1 MKKFF
6 ATLATGLTA
15 LPMMNSDVN
24 AACTIV
30 LVTKGASA
38 DGSVMIAHSDDGAL
52 VDPNVVFVP
61 AKNHPKGSKRPV
73 YPSSAALGELP
84 EYNCFASPRLVAPER
99 SDDYNFSG
107 EPLTKPIGYIPQ
119 VEHTYAYID
128 GNYSIMNEHGL
139 MLAECTDTSAY
150 LRTVPCKDGGG
161 IFYSAELGCVA
172 LERCK
177 TAREA
182 IELMGALIDE
192 YGLYGTAETLFVA
205 DKEEG
210 WILEM
215 QPTPSGKGGLWI
227 AEKIPDGHFAIA
239 ANQLRIHAI
248 RENDPNQIFNP
259 LLPQMLEELG
269 WAAYDVQGNLDWVKS
284 LYADEYNHPYYSMR
298 RVWRGLSTVA
308 PSLKLSPTI
317 DNWDSDYYPL
327 SVRPDKKL
335 TVSDIISLYRD
346 YYQGTEFDKSNSNF
360 SGLHG
365 SPYHYKLDGGWE
377 RGERSILSIKT
388 AYSYVAQVNDKFPA
402 PICWVSTSTALENP
416 YVPFTVAKMPN
427 AYTHALRK
435 TYDASKMFWVANQ
448 ISSITQGFYSS
459 FGSTVAESVRQMEE
473 NSLKLV
479 ESSRNL
485 PKNKFAAALNDN
497 AIKIFND
504 RKKLYERLL
513 LQFNSGEGVNY
524 DKRHLPTSDAPK
536 KY

>member
-15 LPMMNSDVN
+15 LTLMNADVN

-38 DGSVMIAHSDDGAL
+38 DGSVMVAHSDDYDLG
-52 VDPNVVFVP
+52 DSNVVFVP

-73 YPSSAALGELP
+73 YPSAAALGAIP
-84 EYNCFASPRLVAPER
+84 EYNAFDSPRLVAPER
-99 SDDYNFSG
+99 SDAYNFPG

-128 GNYSIMNEHGL
+128 GNYAIINEHGL
-139 MLAECTDTSAY
+139 MLAECTDTSAH
-150 LRTVPCKDGGG
+150 LRKVPCKAGGG
-161 IFYSAELGCVA
+161 IFYSSELGCVA

-182 IELMGALIDE
+182 IKLMGALIDE

-205 DKEEG
+205 DKNEG

-215 QPTPSGKGGLWI
+215 QPIPSGKGGLWI
-227 AEKIPDGHFAIA
+227 AEKIPDGHFSIA
-239 ANQLRIHAI
+239 ANQLRIRAI
-248 RENDPNQIFNP
+248 RESDPNQIFNP
-259 LLPQMLEELG
+259 RLPQMLEELG
-269 WAAYDVQGNLDWVKS
+269 WADYDAQGNLDWVQS
-284 LYADEYNHPYYSMR
+284 LHADEYNHPYYSLR
-298 RVWRGLSTVA
+298 RVWRGFDTVA
-308 PSLKLSPTI
+308 PSLKLSPTV
-317 DNWDSDYYPL
+317 NGWDSDYYPL

-335 TVSDIISLYRD
+335 TVSDVMSLYRD
-346 YYQGTEFDKSNSNF
+346 YYQGTEFDKSTSNF
-360 SGLHG
+360 AGPFG
-365 SPYHYKLDGGWE
+365 SPYHYKLDGNWE
-377 RGERSILSIKT
+377 SGERSILSIKT

-402 PICWVSTSTALENP
+402 PICWVSTATALENP
-416 YVPFTVAKMPN
+416 YVPFTVAKMPA

-435 TYDASKMFWVANQ
+435 TYDDSKMFWVANQ
-448 ISSITQGFYSS
+448 IMSITQGFYSA
-459 FGSTVAESVRQMEE
+459 FAPTVAESVRQMEE

-485 PKNKFAAALNDN
+485 PKNKFAAVLNDN

-504 RKKLYERLL
+504 RKKLYEQLL
-513 LQFNSGEGVNY
+513 VQYNTGAGVAYDEKNS
-524 DKRHLPTSDAPK
+524 PMPDAPK